1 MIFEEF
7 LLERWL
13 PTHQAEFNL
22 AGALN
27 HHLKLAEVIG
37 KLNLEMEM
45 LYGNTQGSVE
55 LRRLISRLFAGAHE
69 NMVLVTTGTAEAN
82 FILMSHL
89 IREGNEVVLFLPTY
103 LQNAGIVKAKGGIV
117 TYCNL
122 KEDEGYKPD
131 IDSLERIVSNRT
143 KAIHLT
149 NPNNPTGSKLSP
161 KELERICNIADRV
174 GAYVIADEALRG
186 LEVDDTPIT
195 SPVEFYERGMA
206 TGSLSKIGLS
216 GIRIGWIVGDPQMIE
231 KCWALK
237 DYTTLSHSG
246 ISELFAIEALQDEN
260 IKKFQLRAQAIIKD
274 HLNIIE
280 PWIEKQ
286 RPYLSWVKPVAGNTA
301 FPKYEFEMDSVSFCK
316 DLMEKES
323 VLLSPGD
330 YFGFPKHFRIR
341 YGCKKETLM
350 HGLDRFD
357 HYLKQVGKG

>member
-149 NPNNPTGSKLSP
+149 NPNNPTCSKLSP

-195 SPVEFYERGMA
+195 SR
-206 TGSLSKIGLS
+206 LH
-216 GIRIGWIVGDPQMIE
+216 R
-231 KCWALK
+231 
-237 DYTTLSHSG
+237 
-246 ISELFAIEALQDEN
+246 
-260 IKKFQLRAQAIIKD
+260 R
-274 HLNIIE
+274 
-280 PWIEKQ
+280 
-286 RPYLSWVKPVAGNTA
+286 
-301 FPKYEFEMDSVSFCK
+301 
-316 DLMEKES
+316 
-323 VLLSPGD
+323 
-330 YFGFPKHFRIR
+330 
-341 YGCKKETLM
+341 
-350 HGLDRFD
+350 
-357 HYLKQVGKG
+357 